1 MTAQSLRTENNAKAR
16 SCYATVQGREVHYME
31 WGAAGA
37 QALIMWHGLARTGR
51 DFDCIAAALADRFH
65 IICPDTIGRG
75 LSEWSERPD
84 EDYCLDAYAR
94 LALDLADAA
103 G

>member
-1 MTAQSLRTENNAKAR
+1 
-16 SCYATVQGREVHYME
+16 
-31 WGAAGA
+31 
-37 QALIMWHGLARTGR
+37 MWHGLARTGR

-75 LSEWSERPD
+75 LSAWSDRPD

-94 LALDLADAA
+94 LASGVADAA
-103 G
+103 GFQDLHWLRIMHVPAPVCAVAEPFSTCCRN